1 MWTRSEGANTGQK
14 VIIAAHRRDYGA
26 LYYVL
31 AMSASHLCANE
42 GHFQDGVER
51 AWVLFERNLCKRR
64 KKSWHGVVNRT
75 RNIGNRIGVIFF
87 FN

>member
-1 MWTRSEGANTGQK
+1 MWTRSEGANAGQK
-14 VIIAAHRRDYGA
+14 VIIAAQRRDYGA

-51 AWVLFERNLCKRR
+51 AWVLFD
-64 KKSWHGVVNRT
+64 
-75 RNIGNRIGVIFF
+75 
-87 FN
+87 